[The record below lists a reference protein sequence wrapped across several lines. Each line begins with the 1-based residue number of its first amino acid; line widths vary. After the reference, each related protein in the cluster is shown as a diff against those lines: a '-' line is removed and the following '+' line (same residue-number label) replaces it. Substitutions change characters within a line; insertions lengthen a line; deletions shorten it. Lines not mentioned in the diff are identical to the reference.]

1 MNPKSLND
9 LDPKLKETYERV
21 MGTSLPGN
29 PVATP
34 APTMQTQP
42 ATTQPIASEPEPQSS
57 PQPEIPMPSPVED
70 STVSQVFRADNKDDK
85 NDSTE
90 TATVSSPSS
99 ENKKAAKTSGK
110 KLLPIVIVGVVIFF
124 AAYAIL
130 WAKVLGLF

>member
-1 MNPKSLND
+1 MNPKSVND

-29 PVATP
+29 PATSP
-34 APTMQTQP
+34 APTMQIQP
-42 ATTQPIASEPEPQSS
+42 VTSPPIAPAPEPQPS
-57 PQPEIPMPSPVED
+57 PQPEVPIPSSSED
-70 STVSQVFRADNKDDK
+70 STVSQVFRADNKDNK

-110 KLLPIVIVGVVIFF
+110 KLLPIIVVCVAIFF

-130 WAKVLGLF
+130 WAKLLGLF